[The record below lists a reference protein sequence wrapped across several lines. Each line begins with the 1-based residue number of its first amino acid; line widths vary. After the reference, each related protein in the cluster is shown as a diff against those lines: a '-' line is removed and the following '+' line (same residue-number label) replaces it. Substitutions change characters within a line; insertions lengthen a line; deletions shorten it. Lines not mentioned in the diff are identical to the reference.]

1 MKIDDDRG
9 GRQNGLV
16 DFGTTLCSEET
27 KKQKSA
33 EIHSHKE
40 RRLSF
45 GAQRWRLIEESSDQF
60 YRIR

>member
-33 EIHSHKE
+33 EIQSHKE
-40 RRLSF
+40 R
-45 GAQRWRLIEESSDQF
+45 RLIEESSDQF